1 MNTFY
6 NINMKLPP
14 IGIEVEVKNIYN
26 KNITKDTLLKIE
38 WIDQKVVYTWAKNN
52 AHYLEWRQIKK

>member
-14 IGIEVEVKNIYN
+14 IGVEVEVKNNN
-26 KNITKDTLLKIE
+26 KITKNTLLKIE

-52 AHYLEWRQIKK
+52 NHYLEWRKIKC

>member
-14 IGIEVEVKNIYN
+14 IGVEVEVKYN
-26 KNITKDTLLKIE
+26 NKITKDTLVKVE
-38 WIDQKVVYTWAKNN
+38 WIDQKVVYTWTKNN
-52 AHYLEWRQIKK
+52 AHYLEWKPIKK

>member
-14 IGIEVEVKNIYN
+14 IGVEVEVKNNN
-26 KNITKDTLLKIE
+26 KITKDTLIKVE

-52 AHYLEWRQIKK
+52 THYLEWRQIKK